1 VLRSWIKTCFVA
13 VVVVLLG
20 ITAGCNFNPFRDTKP
35 SLQSTVGLINM
46 ADAIKNHPK
55 NANLQKLQNEYNMMV
70 GQTATVEQKQA
81 ASDMSSKLTGLND
94 AANEEFNTKMVAKQN
109 EMNTELQAS
118 AKEVEAQLGEQ
129 MDAYTKELQKEYESR
144 IISLQLKMKTLE
156 LSKEQAEA
164 LNAEADKLQK
174 ERSEKISAK
183 HQELAGKL
191 NEIMADKQAAA
202 KTEIDDYGQKIR
214 AEIGQTLRSKQT
226 ALQNQNALGSNSP
239 NGVRSEEEQKI
250 VFKQQ
255 EIKVLQ
261 DFIINDIK
269 DKVAVVAAK
278 LGLEL
283 VLTEAKVNVN
293 AVDITSQVTAEINK

>member
-1 VLRSWIKTCFVA
+1 MLRSWIKTCFVA